1 MAGSGMIVRC
11 VQQSALLTKAEWCAA
26 KIEEAEWCEAKIE
39 EAEWCAAKIEEAGL
53 PFHMYMETET
63 DKWNISFH
71 TCKTLY
77 TTYLR

>member
-26 KIEEAEWCEAKIE
+26 KIEEAQ
-39 EAEWCAAKIEEAGL
+39 WCAAKIEEAGL